1 MDSRGAGPSFA
12 AAVSDVIESP
22 LSSRSRPDL
31 IRGLSQA
38 SSSVCHAVARGAR
51 VDRRRNRAAVRA
63 GTAVVAPAAQASGRW
78 FQGGR

>member
-38 SSSVCHAVARGAR
+38 SSSACHAAARGAR
-51 VDRRRNRAAVRA
+51 VGRRRNRAAVRA